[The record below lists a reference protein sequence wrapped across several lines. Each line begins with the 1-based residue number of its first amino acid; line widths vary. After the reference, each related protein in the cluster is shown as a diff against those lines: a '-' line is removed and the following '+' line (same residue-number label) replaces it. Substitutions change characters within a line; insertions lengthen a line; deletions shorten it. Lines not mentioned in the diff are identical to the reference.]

1 MANPGRLQHKGI
13 TNFTPEDAEGWMSRL
28 QLIVPFVRTY
38 SVSLNLANVAA
49 NTVADQTLT
58 VTGLTTNSIIFV
70 NPPALTAGLIIGYAR
85 ASAANTLQ
93 LRMNNTTGSS
103 INESV
108 ATWLIAEIRL

>member
-1 MANPGRLQHKGI
+1 MSRITQKGI

-28 QLIVPFVRTY
+28 QLIIPFVRTY

-70 NPPALTAGLIIGYAR
+70 NPPALTTGLILAHYR
-85 ASAANTLQ
+85 VSAADTLQ
-93 LRMNNTTGSS
+93 LRMNNTTGGA
-103 INESV
+103 INESA